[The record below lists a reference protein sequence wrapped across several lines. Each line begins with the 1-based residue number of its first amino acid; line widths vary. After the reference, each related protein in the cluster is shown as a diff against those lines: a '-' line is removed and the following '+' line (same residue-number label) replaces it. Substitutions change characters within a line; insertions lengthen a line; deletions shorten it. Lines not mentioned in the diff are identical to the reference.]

1 LSSSSAIFEKAK
13 NYAFLLLKF
22 RLRSENELIERL
34 KRKNF
39 SEELSREVVNF
50 LKEKRFV
57 DDNLFARAWINS
69 RLKRPFGLRRIRSEL
84 KAKGVGKEVVEEEI
98 GNVSDN
104 YAEEDIVVDLIKQKL
119 SKLKGIEPI
128 VAKRR
133 IYGYLIRRGFSPEI
147 IINNLNRLCKQI
159 H

>member
-1 LSSSSAIFEKAK
+1 MSSGSAIFEKAK

-39 SEELSREVVNF
+39 SEEISREVVNF

-84 KAKGVGKEVVEEEI
+84 KAKGVGQEVVEEEI
-98 GNVSDN
+98 GNVGDN

>member
-1 LSSSSAIFEKAK
+1 LSSGSAIFEKAK

-39 SEELSREVVNF
+39 SEEISREVVNF

-84 KAKGVGKEVVEEEI
+84 KAKGVGQEVVEEEI
-98 GNVSDN
+98 GNVGDN